1 MFFLLLPFL
10 VCLELFV
17 GQALALPYIFERAV
31 NDTTALAPSQANT
44 QRQLGPLL
52 SSGATIYFP
61 NNPLFANA
69 TSRWSAFAEPKIA
82 VVVEPAS
89 ANDVAMTV

>member
-1 MFFLLLPFL
+1 MIFLLLSFL
-10 VCLELFV
+10 ISFELFL
-17 GQALALPYIFERAV
+17 GQAIALPYIFDRAV
-31 NDTTALAPSQANT
+31 NDTTALAPSQADT
-44 QRQLGPLL
+44 QRQLGSLL

-89 ANDVAMTV
+89 AKDVATTV